1 MVVIVPVVA
10 VLAYGVSPVGS
21 SVHRVPGQY
30 VATEVF
36 MMVVVTPVA
45 HDGKYRV
52 SVELGL
58 PAVFVA

>member
-1 MVVIVPVVA
+1 MPVVA

-21 SVHRVPGQY
+21 STHWLPGQY
-30 VATEVF
+30 VEMEVF
-36 MMVVVTPVA
+36 MTVYVSPVA

-52 SVELGL
+52 AVELGL